1 MCGSLQWRWLYRDC
15 DALMG
20 KVQNMKMAFAIFG
33 AWLALSA
40 SASAQSTATPVQT
53 GFLATTGCPYA
64 GQTACFI
71 QYGPGFNAS
80 GQTTLTATTSSS
92 RVALPSTGAT
102 VVVSN
107 AGPSTAY
114 VALGGSTV
122 TATTSSIPVISGF
135 PVTLFATNT
144 QTFLAGITASSTA
157 VLTITTGSGVPN
169 GASVGGTTSNGN
181 VNLTGINGTAPST
194 TNPLY
199 VDESLTGNFHTDL
212 IAPLT
217 AGNNIIGQVKIVDVG
232 GTNQA
237 TVKPASTASVDGD
250 TRLVIDSPPTGTL
263 VSAINGPIPAGT
275 ASIGTLNP
283 ATNAVTAALA
293 SSQVVKA
300 SAGTL
305 YSFDVSADST
315 LSGAAWWVMVFNAT
329 SAPADGAVTPAKC
342 YAMPSGATTLTAAF
356 APGGTA
362 FSTGITIVT
371 STTGCFSKTAS
382 AHAFISGDFL

>member
-1 MCGSLQWRWLYRDC
+1 
-15 DALMG
+15 MG
-20 KVQNMKMAFAIFG
+20 KVQNMKTAFAIFG

-40 SASAQSTATPVQT
+40 SASAQSTAAPVQT

-181 VNLTGINGTAPST
+181 VNLTGINGAAPST

-212 IAPLT
+212 TAPLT

-237 TVKPASTASVDGD
+237 TVKAASTASVATD
-250 TRLVIDSPPTGTL
+250 TSVVFDLNPGGAGAAILNSQTPNCSASPNCTG
-263 VSAINGPIPAGT
+263 
-275 ASIGTLNP
+275 SIGGVNVF
-283 ATNAVTAALA
+283 AQA
-293 SSQVVKA
+293 A
-300 SAGTL
+300 SAGNFPGCTVAATATL
-305 YSFDVSADST
+305 CLAASTATQYLSIQNTSVSASVACSQVTATPALNSST
-315 LSGAAWWVMVFNAT
+315 AVQLGAGQAASWGPNTGGVRSGALYCIA
-329 SAPADGAVTPAKC
+329 
-342 YAMPSGATTLTAAF
+342 SGA
-356 APGGTA
+356 
-362 FSTGITIVT
+362 STPLYLEW
-371 STTGCFSKTAS
+371 K
-382 AHAFISGDFL
+382 